1 DAAAAP
7 EASGMVAAVAA
18 ASWLNCC
25 CSRSHQA
32 CDADCAA
39 WLTCSA
45 VEAGS
50 ADAAAPPAGWLRDSG
65 AAAPGCAGVAGFK
78 PSATSSGDGLPPA
91 APLTNDRR
99 VAMVAR
105 CTSSPWMVL
114 VSMDRFMRSQ
124 LSTERSSAMRRSR
137 SSRFMG
143 GVMGNACASAPGP
156 ANPARAWRF
165 LSLLARTGLPA
176 LWRAW
181 PEPGRPQGLELDWGS
196 DIQAPGRPDGR

>member
-1 DAAAAP
+1 
-7 EASGMVAAVAA
+7 MVAAVAA

-99 VAMVAR
+99 VAMVADR
-105 CTSSPWMVL
+105 KSTRLNSSHVKISYAVFCL
-114 VSMDRFMRSQ
+114 KKKTNV
-124 LSTERSSAMRRSR
+124 TIKERSA
-137 SSRFMG
+137 G
-143 GVMGNACASAPGP
+143 C
-156 ANPARAWRF
+156 
-165 LSLLARTGLPA
+165 
-176 LWRAW
+176 
-181 PEPGRPQGLELDWGS
+181 
-196 DIQAPGRPDGR
+196 